1 MDRSAV
7 SVGAGHLRAEENAN
21 REVGGEIV
29 VYEAADGGV
38 RVEVVVGD
46 ETVWLT
52 QMQMADLFETSTDN
66 VGLHIKN
73 AYAEGELEEGATTE
87 DSSVVRSEGGRQVRR
102 RIRRYNLDVIISVGY
117 RVKSRRG
124 TQFRIWATNTLRD
137 HLIRGYT
144 LNEKRLRDRGVEIE
158 QAVAL
163 LSSTLRN
170 QQLITDEGQA
180 VLEVVQHYAR
190 SWRMLRAYDEDALSF
205 APDGTAVP
213 FASLDIGSARATI
226 RTLRDDLVAR
236 GENPGMF
243 GQERGDALESVLLN
257 IEQTFGGEPLYPT
270 IESRAAHLL
279 YFVIKDH
286 PLSDGNKRTGSLLF
300 LDYLR
305 RNNALLGSNGQPRFS
320 DTALVALALLV
331 AESEA
336 SHKDLV
342 VRLVLNLLAEDRP

>member
-1 MDRSAV
+1 MN
-7 SVGAGHLRAEENAN
+7 EETTAL
-21 REVGGEIV
+21 ESGGGII
-29 VYEAADGGV
+29 VYEAPDGGV
-38 RVEVVVGD
+38 RVEVLVGD
-46 ETVWLT
+46 DTVWLT
-52 QMQMADLFETSTDN
+52 QKQMADLFDTTVANIS
-66 VGLHIKN
+66 LHARN
-73 AYAEGELEEGATTE
+73 AYDEGELSEEATIK
-87 DSSVVRSEGGRQVRR
+87 DSLIVRSEGGRRVRR
-102 RIRRYNLDVIISVGY
+102 HVQRYNLDVIISVGY
-117 RVKSRRG
+117 RIKSKRG

-137 HLIRGYT
+137 HLIQGYT

-170 QQLITDEGQA
+170 RQLVTDEGQA
-180 VLEVVQHYAR
+180 VLEVIQRYAR
-190 SWRMLRAYDEDALSF
+190 SWRMLRAYDEDQLSSTPDQTS
-205 APDGTAVP
+205 API
-213 FASLDIGSARATI
+213 ASLDIATARATM
-226 RTLRDDLVAR
+226 RTLRDDMVAR

-257 IEQTFGGEPLYPT
+257 IEQTWGGEALYPT

-305 RNNALLGSNGQPRFS
+305 RNDALLGSNGQPRFS
-320 DTALVALALLV
+320 DTALVALTLLV

-342 VRLVLNLLAEDRP
+342 IRLVLNLLAEDRP

>member
-1 MDRSAV
+1 MN
-7 SVGAGHLRAEENAN
+7 EETTAL
-21 REVGGEIV
+21 ESGGGII
-29 VYEAADGGV
+29 VYEAPDGGV
-38 RVEVVVGD
+38 RVEVLVGD
-46 ETVWLT
+46 DTVWLT
-52 QMQMADLFETSTDN
+52 QKQMADLFDTTVANIS
-66 VGLHIKN
+66 LHARN
-73 AYAEGELEEGATTE
+73 AYDEGELSEEATIK
-87 DSSVVRSEGGRQVRR
+87 DSLIVRSEGGRRVRR
-102 RIRRYNLDVIISVGY
+102 HVQRYNLDVIISVGY
-117 RVKSRRG
+117 RIKSRRG

-137 HLIRGYT
+137 HLIQGYT

-170 QQLITDEGQA
+170 RQLVTDEGQA
-180 VLEVVQHYAR
+180 VLEVIQRYAR
-190 SWRMLRAYDEDALSF
+190 SWRMLRAYDEDQLSSTPDQTS
-205 APDGTAVP
+205 API
-213 FASLDIGSARATI
+213 ASLDIATARATM
-226 RTLRDDLVAR
+226 RTLRDDMVAR

-257 IEQTFGGEPLYPT
+257 IEQTWGGEALYPT

-305 RNNALLGSNGQPRFS
+305 RNDALLGSNGQPRFS
-320 DTALVALALLV
+320 DTALVALTLLV

-342 VRLVLNLLAEDRP
+342 IRLVLNLLAEDRP

>member
-1 MDRSAV
+1 MSEER
-7 SVGAGHLRAEENAN
+7 GADAA
-21 REVGGEIV
+21 GGEIV
-29 VYEAADGGV
+29 VYETPDGGP

-46 ETVWLT
+46 DTVWLT
-52 QMQMADLFETSTDN
+52 QRRMADLFDTTVAN
-66 VGLHIKN
+66 VSLHARN
-73 AYAEGELEEGATTE
+73 AYDEGELTEEATLKE
-87 DSSVVRSEGGRQVRR
+87 SLIVRSEGGRQVHRR
-102 RIRRYNLDVIISVGY
+102 VQHYNLDVIISVGY
-117 RVKSRRG
+117 RIKSRRG
-124 TQFRIWATNTLRD
+124 TQFRIWANGVLRD
-137 HLIRGYT
+137 HLLRGYT
-144 LNEKRLRDRGVEIE
+144 VNEKRLLARGVEFD

-170 QQLITDEGQA
+170 QQLVTTEGQA

-190 SWRMLRAYDEDALSF
+190 TWRMLRAYDEDQLSS
-205 APDGTAVP
+205 APGQTSAPTGT
-213 FASLDIGSARATI
+213 LDIASARDAI
-226 RTLRDDLVAR
+226 RTLRDTMVAR
-236 GENPGMF
+236 GEDPGLF
-243 GQERGDALESVLLN
+243 GQERGDTLESVLLN
-257 IEQTFGGEPLYPT
+257 IEQTWGGEPLYPT

-305 RNNALLGSNGQPRFS
+305 RNNALAGSSGQPRFS

-342 VRLVLNLLAEDRP
+342 IRLILNLLAEDRP

>member
-1 MDRSAV
+1 MSE
-7 SVGAGHLRAEENAN
+7 GARPHGPSG
-21 REVGGEIV
+21 EVV
-29 VYEAADGGV
+29 VYETPDGGA

-52 QMQMADLFETSTDN
+52 EAQMADLFDRERSVIGRHIRN
-66 VGLHIKN
+66 VF
-73 AYAEGELEEGATTE
+73 AEGELAREGSVQILPRTPDGGRPGAT
-87 DSSVVRSEGGRQVRR
+87 
-102 RIRRYNLDVIISVGY
+102 YNLDVIISVGY

-137 HLIRGYT
+137 HLIQGYT
-144 LNEKRLRDRGVEIE
+144 LSEKRLLARGVEFD

-170 QQLITDEGQA
+170 QELVTDEGQA
-180 VLEVVQHYAR
+180 VLEVVQRYAR
-190 SWRMLRAYDEDALSF
+190 SWRMLRAFDEDQLSS
-205 APDGTAVP
+205 APDRTSAP
-213 FASLDIGSARATI
+213 IASLDITAARATI
-226 RTLRDDLVAR
+226 RTLRGDLVAR
-236 GENPGMF
+236 GENPGML
-243 GQERGDALESVLLN
+243 GQERGDALESILLN
-257 IEQTFGGEPLYPT
+257 IEQTWGGEALYPT

-305 RNNALLGSNGQPRFS
+305 RNNALLGSNGRPRFS

-331 AESEA
+331 AESDA

-342 VRLVLNLLAEDRP
+342 VRLILNLLAEDRP